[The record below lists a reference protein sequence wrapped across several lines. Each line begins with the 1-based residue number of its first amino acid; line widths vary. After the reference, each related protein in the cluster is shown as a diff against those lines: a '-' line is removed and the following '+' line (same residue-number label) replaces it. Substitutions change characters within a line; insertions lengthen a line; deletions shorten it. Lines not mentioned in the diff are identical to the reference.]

1 MLDHSSTRPDRHG
14 HNPRRS
20 TIPDE
25 PFLREKARDA
35 IRTGKLPVRS
45 PDRTLGGSGCGEVCA
60 MCGET
65 LRRDQMELE
74 AEFKLDDEVLGLDK
88 YHLHPRCFT
97 AWEFE
102 RTQGGAHG

>member
-1 MLDHSSTRPDRHG
+1 
-14 HNPRRS
+14 
-20 TIPDE
+20 
-25 PFLREKARDA
+25 
-35 IRTGKLPVRS
+35 
-45 PDRTLGGSGCGEVCA
+45 
-60 MCGET
+60 
-65 LRRDQMELE
+65 MELE